1 MNVNKANHYVSTVE
15 TTTKRLNKFYQ
26 PHGLHTTFDSGKL
39 IPIYLKEVLPN
50 DVRKLK
56 WSAVTRLLTP
66 KFPTMDNAK
75 LDTFF
80 FYVRNRD
87 IWKHWQ
93 EFMGYSP
100 SQWVSSTEY
109 EIPKLTIPLSSESNR
124 YSGDLADYMGIPIV
138 KGLPNPSYVN
148 VNALPFRAVC
158 KVWNDYF
165 RDENYQDETFFPLD
179 ETIMTYKPAP
189 PDSLALTYVNGI
201 VSGNLCPPVN
211 RYKDYFSSC
220 LPAPQKGQPVTLPLG
235 DYAPIVDAP
244 LEGNISDVGT
254 RLPGYYLTSDQSLVG
269 TYQSISFQAQSGT
282 VGSPNPT
289 RGIPQGSTNETP
301 SAAGSY
307 RVFMRADLQNA
318 TAASVNALRL
328 AFQTQRFLELSAR
341 GGTRYIELLQ
351 SMFGVNAP
359 DLMLNRAEFLGGKS
373 FPLSLTPVTDVG
385 NNLGNVGGMSNTVSG
400 DYAFK
405 KHFNEH
411 GYIIGFACVRTDR
424 SYSQGIEPLWFR
436 SDKTD
441 FYFPVFSHIGE
452 QPVLKREIYATG
464 VKDNDESVWGY
475 KEAWTEYR
483 VSLNKCSGYMRSG
496 ITDSLNV
503 WTYTDDYI
511 TAPSLNSAWLTSQ
524 KEIIDRTITNQN
536 QMQFLADF
544 YFDDTLYSVVSKN
557 SAPGLIDHY

>member
-1 MNVNKANHYVSTVE
+1 MNVNKVNKYTSTVE
-15 TTTKRLNKFYQ
+15 TTTRRLNKFYQ

-56 WSAVTRLLTP
+56 WSSVVRLMTP

-75 LDTFF
+75 IDTFF

-87 IWKHWQ
+87 IWEHWQ
-93 EFMGYSP
+93 EFLGYSAT
-100 SQWVSSTEY
+100 QWTPNNEY
-109 EIPKLTIPLSSESNR
+109 QIPQLTIPLER
-124 YSGDLADYMGIPIV
+124 YTNIVSREVGDLADYMGIPV
-138 KGLPNPSYVN
+138 KKYDGVVHSVS

-165 RDENYQDETFFPLD
+165 RDENYQDELYFPLGD
-179 ETIMTYKPAP
+179 AP
-189 PDSLALTYVNGI
+189 SSYSKYTPGSPYTNAVYNG
-201 VSGNLCPPVN
+201 STCPPVN

-220 LPAPQKGQPVTLPLG
+220 LPAPQKGQAVQLPLG
-235 DYAPIVDAP
+235 DYAPVVEAP
-244 LEGNISDVGT
+244 
-254 RLPGYYLTSDQSLVG
+254 SDQEPARVKMRTGTPGQSLPTSYG
-269 TYQSISFQAQSGT
+269 TLMVPSNDIAATCMVQPHTGDVT
-282 VGSPNPT
+282 VAPAYIYLRT
-289 RGIPQGSTNETP
+289 
-301 SAAGSY
+301 
-307 RVFMRADLQNA
+307 DLSKA

-328 AFQTQRFLELSAR
+328 AFQTQRFLEQSAR
-341 GGTRYIELLQ
+341 GGTRYTELLV

-359 DLMLNRAEFLGGKS
+359 DLMMNRAEFLGGKS

-385 NNLGNVGGMSNTVSG
+385 SNLGNVGGMSSTVSG

-405 KHFNEH
+405 KHFTEH
-411 GYIIGFACVRTDR
+411 GYILGFACVRTDR
-424 SYSQGIEPLWFR
+424 SYSQGISPLWTR
-436 SDKTD
+436 KDKVD

-464 VKDNDESVWGY
+464 LDSDAKVFGY

-483 VSLNKCSGYMRSG
+483 FALNECSGYMRSG
-496 ITDSLNV
+496 IEKSLNV
-503 WTYTDDYI
+503 WTYTDEY
-511 TAPSLNSAWLTSQ
+511 TAVPTLNSAWLTYQ

-536 QMQFLADF
+536 EHQFIADF

-557 SAPGLIDHY
+557 SNPGLIDHY